1 MYIENCLSKCI
12 YKNAFK
18 IPKKVVFQFCNSVSD
33 FKDVKTLL
41 FFLSVM
47 SQNIEFSNDI
57 ERYLHKYLH
66 IFSFNEF

>member
-57 ERYLHKYLH
+57 ERYLYKYLH
-66 IFSFNEF
+66 IFSFTEF